1 MHVRKLIVPLFVATL
16 LAMPSTAFADGSF
29 RTVLVIDASW
39 SMRKTDPKKLRM
51 VAAELFVDLARDG
64 DQIAVT
70 GFDGAARQSTGGF
83 ITIDGP
89 DSRVKVKEAIRA
101 IGDDGKATD
110 FTAGLYEAKRLL
122 DAATKG
128 PDDQELILFLTDGR
142 CEPDPKGP
150 FADRGKNKTERTAA
164 CLEAVQNEI
173 VPALGGAR
181 VYPIGLSKQAPA
193 DFLEEFGRR
202 TGGKGAV
209 TIDPKGL
216 PSLFAGVYARLLGSR
231 LQEGAVESEATFTVY
246 DGAVSLDVV
255 IVGRATKTGKLV
267 DPNGREIPLH
277 NRNPKE
283 FYFVGAKEYRFYK
296 IAKPKTGDWKLQL
309 DGTKGRTFATLQ
321 HFNLQLALMGSPSV
335 VEQGQSGDFKARL
348 ASPEGVVPPSEFL
361 DRHIMYL
368 VAMHGDDEERLE
380 MKRGDQG
387 VYTASM
393 TMADMGSVALKLI
406 LEPGPD
412 GVLSRETGE
421 LGSVTVIP
429 PVEIRAAAIALE
441 DVKQGKKVT
450 GTVSFDGSKLGVAVE
465 VSVSLDVEGV
475 TVTPAKLS
483 LTADG
488 APTVSRSFELTFDV
502 SKSAKAGDQSW
513 TLTFT
518 PVSPDGFDDKK
529 TTADAKV
536 KVVALTFWEKHGTK
550 VLIGAGA
557 VVFLILLMG
566 FISPASFK
574 KRAIVYYVD
583 NRDSDMERQSSY
595 PLGSK
600 AKRGF
605 YRPARIR
612 LSPSGPVKKGGVVL
626 LEAQK
631 GGRVLAMPSSSSAK
645 VFRAP
650 NEDEDDF
657 VSDEDR
663 PRISLKDGGFRMS
676 PGSRYEID
684 GSGLVFWYK

>member
-1 MHVRKLIVPLFVATL
+1 MHVRKLIVPLFVAAL
-16 LAMPSTAFADGSF
+16 LALPSTAFADGSF

-39 SMRKTDPKKLRM
+39 SMRKTDPNKLRL

-64 DQIAVT
+64 DEIAVA
-70 GFDGAARQSTGGF
+70 GFGAEVHGSTEEF
-83 ITIDGP
+83 IEIDGP
-89 DSRVKVKEAIRA
+89 ASRARLKKAIRA
-101 IGDDGKATD
+101 IGEDRVATD
-110 FTAGLYEAKRLL
+110 FTVGLNEAKRLL
-122 DAATKG
+122 DAAPRTGTAQK
-128 PDDQELILFLTDGR
+128 LIVFLTDGR
-142 CEPDPKGP
+142 CEPDPEGP
-150 FADRGKNKTERTAA
+150 FKDRGKTREERTAA
-164 CLEAVQNEI
+164 CLDAVQNEI
-173 VPALGGAR
+173 VPALGDAR
-181 VYPIGLSKQAPA
+181 VYPIGLSKDAPA

-202 TGGKGAV
+202 TGGKGV
-209 TIDPKGL
+209 ITIDPAGL
-216 PSLFAGVYARLLGSR
+216 PRLFAGVYARLLGSR
-231 LQEGAVESEATFTVY
+231 LQEGDIKDEATFTVY

-255 IVGRATKTGKLV
+255 ITGRATKTGKLV

-277 NRNPKE
+277 NRNPEE

-296 IAKPKTGDWKLQL
+296 ITRPKTGQWKLQL
-309 DGTKGRTFATLQ
+309 DGARARTFATLQ

-335 VEQGQSGDFKARL
+335 VEQGQAGAFKARL
-348 ASPEGVVPPSEFL
+348 ASPEGVVPPMKFL

-368 VAMHGDDEERLE
+368 VAMHGADEERVE

-393 TMADMGSVALKLI
+393 TMADMGTVSLKLI

-421 LGSVTVIP
+421 LGTVEVIP
-429 PVEIRAAAIALE
+429 PVELTASAITLD
-441 DVKQGKKVT
+441 DVKQGEKVS
-450 GTVSFDGSKLGVAVE
+450 GTVSFDGSTLGIGID
-465 VSVSLDVEGV
+465 VSVTLDVEGV
-475 TVTPAKLS
+475 TVSPATLS

-488 APTVSRSFELTFDV
+488 ADAAARSFELEFDV
-502 SKSAKAGDQSW
+502 AKSARAGDQSW

-518 PVSPDGFDDKK
+518 PVAPEGFADKQ
-529 TTADAKV
+529 TTADATAR
-536 KVVALTFWEKHGTK
+536 VVALTFWEKHGTK
-550 VLIGAGA
+550 VIIAAGA
-557 VVFLILLMG
+557 VAFLILLLG
-566 FISPASFK
+566 FVMPAKFK
-574 KRAIVYYVD
+574 KRAIVYYLD
-583 NRDSDMERQSSY
+583 NRDADMERQSSY
-595 PLGSK
+595 PLGTK

-612 LSPSGPVKKGGVVL
+612 LSPSGPVKKGGVVV

-631 GGRVLAMPSSSSAK
+631 GGRVLARPSSSSAK

-650 NEDEDDF
+650 GEDDDDF